1 MILKFWLDQYLEG
14 VKYLRLHLHEY
25 HTAWYDVE
33 MILLR
38 NHRRKTRRVL
48 DWNWFL
54 SASDLLPSATAEN
67 HRDSSN
73 VKWIFL
79 RRELEVVSNQ
89 ACLNDFDDIYEETTE
104 CTLWK
109 NRKFVKE
116 IYHVNGY
123 ARKLNY
129 KTLDFCSK
137 AVRVF
142 ANPIIKHLNST
153 KTLK

>member
-1 MILKFWLDQYLEG
+1 MILKFWLDQYLEE

-54 SASDLLPSATAEN
+54 SASDLLPSAIVEN

-79 RRELEVVSNQ
+79 HRELEVVSNR
-89 ACLNDFDDIYEETTE
+89 ACLNNFDDIYEVTILIHFAKV
-104 CTLWK
+104 TL
-109 NRKFVKE
+109 V
-116 IYHVNGY
+116 YGGY
-123 ARKLNY
+123 PIIKQKVCERVSSCVSICMKTL
-129 KTLDFCSK
+129 KTLDFTSK
-137 AVRVF
+137 FSLSVRK
-142 ANPIIKHLNST
+142 P
-153 KTLK
+153 